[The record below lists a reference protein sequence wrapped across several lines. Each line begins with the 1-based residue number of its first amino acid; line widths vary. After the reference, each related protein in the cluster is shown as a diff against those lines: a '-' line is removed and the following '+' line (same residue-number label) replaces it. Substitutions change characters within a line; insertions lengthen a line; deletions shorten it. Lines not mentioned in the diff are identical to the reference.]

1 MAARIN
7 SKRNTSPQAPNVNS
21 LHRSQIL
28 RDLQAMQAISRI
40 FHYAGKFCCFWT
52 EEPEAVAV
60 GSFIFKLNRRS

>member
-40 FHYAGKFCCFWT
+40 FPLRRKILLLFGQKSRKPLPSVHLF
-52 EEPEAVAV
+52 
-60 GSFIFKLNRRS
+60 LN